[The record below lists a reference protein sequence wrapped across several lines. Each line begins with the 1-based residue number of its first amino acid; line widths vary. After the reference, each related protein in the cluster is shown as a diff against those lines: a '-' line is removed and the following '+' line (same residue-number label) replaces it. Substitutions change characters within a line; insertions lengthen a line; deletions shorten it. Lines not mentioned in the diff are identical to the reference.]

1 MEIIITIVGVATWFS
16 GVSLIKNTTKTIQ
29 IISSILL
36 LVMNISVFIV
46 FRQTS
51 PEQFAN
57 VFLTPQYAFMAIGV
71 TLAQIGSV
79 PVIKHL
85 MASKEDLELTPLRV
99 IMLVLFANIVLG
111 VFVAVT
117 NGLMLVK

>member
-1 MEIIITIVGVATWFS
+1 MEIIITVIGIATWFS

-29 IISSILL
+29 IVSSILL
-36 LVMNISVFIV
+36 LIMSIGLFIV
-46 FRQTS
+46 FRQRS

-99 IMLVLFANIVLG
+99 MMLALFANIIL
-111 VFVAVT
+111 AVVMAIT